1 MKIANF
7 LDFVKRQ
14 VEVHERKMGQNGQ
27 LSGQLSRDGN
37 RHKWLR
43 EEFSSLLRAME
54 EDIEDGANLV
64 PRSPQEGDGQQP
76 PSIDLDTLLRSPTQ
90 LQPSQL
96 AGLPPELLDQ
106 LQISDVEK
114 FQWTVLDIINR
125 TPEKT
130 ISLEV
135 LLIALF
141 HQTKKVYE
149 RTDLSNR
156 IYRMARKGMVFS
168 VIGKKGWY
176 STVRQDQQDSFDLGN
191 EQQDSEPEDDDAL

>member
-1 MKIANF
+1 MKIPNHV
-7 LDFVKRQ
+7 DFVKRQ
-14 VEVHERKMGQNGQ
+14 VEVHGRKMGQNGQ
-27 LSGQLSRDGN
+27 LSRDAT
-37 RHKWLR
+37 RHKWLHD
-43 EEFSSLLRAME
+43 EFSALLQAMQD
-54 EDIEDGANLV
+54 DIEESVSAGARAVGDDV
-64 PRSPQEGDGQQP
+64 PGRQALSAV
-76 PSIDLDTLLRSPTQ
+76 DLDTLLSSPTQ
-90 LQPSQL
+90 LQPGQL

-135 LLIALF
+135 LLIALY

-156 IYRMARKGMVFS
+156 IYRMARKSLVFS
-168 VIGKKGWY
+168 VPGKKGWY
-176 STVRQDQQDSFDLGN
+176 STVKQDHQASIDLSN
-191 EQQDSEPEDDDAL
+191 EDEEEEANGEDML